1 VTGGGWGQDPFG
13 GSPFGDQPMGGGP
26 PSRAPSPMFT
36 PPPVYTAPPPH
47 RPQSRGA
54 NVLATLSVVFA
65 FVFAPAGAVLGHLGL
80 RQIARTG
87 ERGHTRAIIGIALSY
102 TIIVISVV
110 ALVVWTATGTDS
122 NQPGPGRTGAGSK
135 LEGLLLSVEEVK
147 AILNDGTNA
156 VPVPNL
162 TAQPSSAAL
171 TPSPGTQGSVD
182 PADCAPVMIAAS
194 QDGYRDTGYRSVD
207 SVTMSQPGPQGE
219 QSVTQSVLEFPDSAT
234 AQRALSSILK
244 TIQTCSEQQQPGQEG
259 MSDDFHFTEPQG
271 GKSEDWEI
279 VHPDLENPG
288 VSDGSTFDATS
299 LRTVPGATGG
309 AFYGVE
315 RSLGFKGNTVVDVS
329 VRGLNIIFEG
339 TDILTKIMGRM
350 Q

>member
-1 VTGGGWGQDPFG
+1 
-13 GSPFGDQPMGGGP
+13 
-26 PSRAPSPMFT
+26 
-36 PPPVYTAPPPH
+36 
-47 RPQSRGA
+47 
-54 NVLATLSVVFA
+54 VLATLSVAFA

-102 TIIVISVV
+102 TIIVLSVV

-122 NQPGPGRTGAGSK
+122 NQPGPGRAGAGSK
-135 LEGLLLSVEEVK
+135 IEGLLLSVEEVK
-147 AILNDGTNA
+147 AILNGGTNA

-171 TPSPGTQGSVD
+171 VPSPGTQGSMD

-194 QDGYRDTGYRSVD
+194 QDGYRDSGYRAVH

-219 QSVTQSVLEFPDSAT
+219 QSVTQSVLEFPNAAT
-234 AQRALSSILK
+234 AQRALLSILK
-244 TIQTCSEQQQPGQEG
+244 TIQTCSGRGQPGQEG
-259 MSDDFHFTEPQG
+259 MLDDFRFTEPG
-271 GKSEDWEI
+271 GGAPEDWEI

-288 VSDGSTFDATS
+288 VSDSSKFDVTS

-315 RSLGFKGNTVVDVS
+315 RSLGFKGNAIVDVS

-339 TDILTKIMGRM
+339 SEILTKIMGNFR
-350 Q
+350 